1 MKPEDPRSERS
12 PSPAPGDTAP
22 HPAEASLWEQFL
34 ARENLAEALR
44 RVEQNAGAPGID
56 GMSTKELRPWLHSHW
71 PEVRSQLDAGTY
83 RPQPVR
89 RVMIPKPS
97 GGLRMLGV
105 PAAVDR
111 LICQAIAQV
120 LTPVFDPLFHPH
132 SFGFRPGR
140 SQHHAV
146 ERARQFIAD
155 DAAWCVDFDLDSFFD
170 RVQHDAL
177 MARVARRV
185 HDKQVLRLI
194 RAYLEAGVMDD
205 GLVHASEEG
214 TPQGS
219 PLSPLLSNVMLD
231 DLDWELDRRGHRFV
245 RYADDG
251 RIYVASERAGQRVM
265 ESITQYI
272 EQRLKLRVNRQKSA
286 VAPAVETAPA
296 GVPVLPL
303 PGRQDR
309 RDGRSEGSQTG
320 PGSNSSADHAQL
332 GRLDGAAGQGDQP
345 LHGRMDRLLRVCRH
359 HPAVREARE
368 VAAPQA
374 QTGALE
380 RVEAPTNALPEPP
393 RARYPR
399 PRRPLM
405 GGVAEGLLAR
415 RRILATP
422 TRPAERLLA
431 QDRWPERVHRP
442 LPPFPGMLSEPPGAD
457 PHAGWC
463 GRGQGK
469 PGLYPIRGGG
479 GRRSQPVGPARAV
492 RPGEPPADPT
502 PAAADHDLRLTAP
515 FSPTGDRRGEAVIDR
530 RF

>member
-1 MKPEDPRSERS
+1 MKVVGLTRGGLRGCSGMPGHAWRARRVGRDGDAREGVARRGEVSRGRITGGIDCRWEGPNAKPRVQDARARGMDVERSQPREGPAREVRRVKPEDHRSERS

-56 GMSTKELRPWLHSHW
+56 GMSTKELRPWLKDHW

-120 LTPVFDPLFHPH
+120 LTPIFDPLFHPH

-185 HDKQVLRLI
+185 HDKRVLRLI
-194 RAYLEAGVMDD
+194 RAYLEAGVMAD

-219 PLSPLLSNVMLD
+219 PLSPLLI
-231 DLDWELDRRGHRFV
+231 ERHARRPRLGARSPRAQLRALRRRRTYLRHE
-245 RYADDG
+245 
-251 RIYVASERAGQRVM
+251 ASARGSGSWRASRTT
-265 ESITQYI
+265 S
-272 EQRLKLRVNRQKSA
+272 
-286 VAPAVETAPA
+286 
-296 GVPVLPL
+296 
-303 PGRQDR
+303 
-309 RDGRSEGSQTG
+309 
-320 PGSNSSADHAQL
+320 SSA
-332 GRLDGAAGQGDQP
+332 
-345 LHGRMDRLLRVCRH
+345 
-359 HPAVREARE
+359 
-368 VAAPQA
+368 
-374 QTGALE
+374 
-380 RVEAPTNALPEPP
+380 
-393 RARYPR
+393 
-399 PRRPLM
+399 
-405 GGVAEGLLAR
+405 
-415 RRILATP
+415 
-422 TRPAERLLA
+422 
-431 QDRWPERVHRP
+431 
-442 LPPFPGMLSEPPGAD
+442 
-457 PHAGWC
+457 
-463 GRGQGK
+463 
-469 PGLYPIRGGG
+469 
-479 GRRSQPVGPARAV
+479 
-492 RPGEPPADPT
+492 
-502 PAAADHDLRLTAP
+502 
-515 FSPTGDRRGEAVIDR
+515 
-530 RF
+530 